1 MRLLYVCNAM
11 RRRIPRSAYVSGV
24 SVKRSGWWNDGT
36 TLIREEMAQMY
47 HFVNAVKEL
56 SAVLEVN
63 EHLKNGWR
71 IIAIYSSDN
80 KVIYV
85 VGSLNLPN
93 T

>member
-1 MRLLYVCNAM
+1 
-11 RRRIPRSAYVSGV
+11 
-24 SVKRSGWWNDGT
+24 
-36 TLIREEMAQMY
+36 MY